1 MLINMSCIMIFLW
14 HRQREGGRD
23 PRRGCWVKLRWGRW
37 VLCLT
42 VQLWTIVHKPKKS
55 LTKPPLLSHQSY
67 ASKPVLQGRAQKAA
81 RLLILPLSPR
91 PPGMQILKWYARIF
105 AQHSSV
111 IECTNTNTQI
121 QIHKYTN
128 TNTQILKWYA
138 RIFAQHSSVVQMICG
153 RQGGLVGCTYYYSTQ
168 LQILVGT
175 AQQKVLNHPLSQI
188 ILGHSNLE

>member
-1 MLINMSCIMIFLW
+1 MLESQMLINMSCIMIFLW

-55 LTKPPLLSHQSY
+55 PTKPPLLSHQSY

-91 PPGMQILKWYARIF
+91 PPGMQILGWYALPWKEDCTTMLWLGKWYAGAAWISPLHVLLILNPPRDISR
-105 AQHSSV
+105 HSSAEMQNV
-111 IECTNTNTQI
+111 LLST
-121 QIHKYTN
+121 IHSK
-128 TNTQILKWYA
+128 K
-138 RIFAQHSSVVQMICG
+138 
-153 RQGGLVGCTYYYSTQ
+153 
-168 LQILVGT
+168 
-175 AQQKVLNHPLSQI
+175 
-188 ILGHSNLE
+188 